1 MLVVVLVVR
10 FHANDLPESDFDV
23 VECVALGVVNVD
35 VQLNCLICKVQ
46 WLSQLSRHGNFLTPT
61 PSLAA

>member
-10 FHANDLPESDFDV
+10 FHADDLPESDFDV

-35 VQLNCLICKVQ
+35 V
-46 WLSQLSRHGNFLTPT
+46 
-61 PSLAA
+61 